1 MAVIK
6 QKTVGDR
13 TIQLRRGQTEKAGKQ
28 YEYFATDDTDSLPL
42 TQPVYTKEEGMQDFR
57 EQVTEADMDL
67 AESRGQE
74 SFDRDNTNGGG
85 GLLGGALGGPSGG
98 GGGGGPTIPG
108 MGGPARTDDDED
120 DDDDDGP
127 YLPFM

>member
-1 MAVIK
+1 MPVIK

-13 TIQLRRGQTEKAGKQ
+13 TIQLRRAQTEKTGKQ
-28 YEYFATDDTDSLPL
+28 YEYFVTDDTDSLPL
-42 TQPVYTKEEGMQDFR
+42 TRPVYTKDEGMQQFR
-57 EQVTEADMDL
+57 EQVTEADMEL

-74 SFDRDNTNGGG
+74 SFDRDNSSGGG
-85 GLLGGALGGPSGG
+85 GLLGGALGAPSG

-108 MGGPARTDDDED
+108 MGGPARTDDDD